1 MTDHTTATPGDP
13 VPPSQHK
20 STVGLVGEA
29 LQHISGLIRKEV
41 DLARAE
47 VSENANRALVAIGVI
62 AGGAILVLVA
72 LNVLSAA
79 LVAGIAELGIDA
91 GWAALIVGVVYLV
104 IAAIMVRKGTNDLKA
119 SSLAP
124 TRTVQSVRRDANAMK
139 ETING

>member
-1 MTDHTTATPGDP
+1 MTDNTTATPGDP

-20 STVGLVGEA
+20 STVGLVGDA
-29 LQHISGLIRKEV
+29 LQHISGLVRKEV

-47 VSENANRALVAIGVI
+47 VSENANRAVVALGVI
-62 AGGAILVLVA
+62 AGGVVFVLVA

-79 LVAGIAELGIDA
+79 LVAGIAELGIEA

-104 IAAIMVRKGTNDLKA
+104 IAAIMVRKGSNDLKA

-124 TRTVQSVRRDANAMK
+124 TRTERPPRRP
-139 ETING
+139 